1 MWAGEAVGGSGLQA
15 QRQARAFTGSPTE
28 HVRAS
33 LPSAWAAC
41 LPKSVRVRVRRT
53 EPREAG
59 QVRAGHKARGRAQQV
74 CAAGAQQARAVPG
87 QDGSTPVRAAPALGD
102 LRVSGRLNWP
112 SFKAS
117 AQLSNP
123 PKSTAARSGVL
134 PVLPTAQRAPAARLP
149 HTPAARA
156 TAHCCARRTPRQ
168 CSRLPSPH
176 AHAHRSQACR
186 ASPCTGQG
194 CSYVL
199 PQRPR
204 EGAPCHRSRLPRPPA
219 ASPPRI

>member
-1 MWAGEAVGGSGLQA
+1 MHGLALHGLRANAVRL
-15 QRQARAFTGSPTE
+15 
-28 HVRAS
+28 
-33 LPSAWAAC
+33 
-41 LPKSVRVRVRRT
+41 RVRRR
-53 EPREAG
+53 ELREAG

-74 CAAGAQQARAVPG
+74 CAAGAQQARAVPWAG
-87 QDGSTPVRAAPALGD
+87 REHTGARGASTWRFE
-102 LRVSGRLNWP
+102 RVSGRLNSKFKGP

-117 AQLSNP
+117 AHLSNP
-123 PKSTAARSGVL
+123 PKSPAPGAAVCFPSCPRQ
-134 PVLPTAQRAPAARLP
+134 AQRAPAARLP

-199 PQRPR
+199 PQRPH

>member
-1 MWAGEAVGGSGLQA
+1 M
-15 QRQARAFTGSPTE
+15 
-28 HVRAS
+28 
-33 LPSAWAAC
+33 
-41 LPKSVRVRVRRT
+41 RVRVRRT

-74 CAAGAQQARAVPG
+74 CAAGAQQARAVPWAG
-87 QDGSTPVRAAPALGD
+87 RGSTPLRAAPALGD
-102 LRVSGRLNWP
+102 LREFEVSGRLNSKFKGP

-123 PKSTAARSGVL
+123 PKSPAPAQRCA

-149 HTPAARA
+149 RTPAARA

-199 PQRPR
+199 PQRPH

>member
-1 MWAGEAVGGSGLQA
+1 MHGLALHGLRANAVRL
-15 QRQARAFTGSPTE
+15 
-28 HVRAS
+28 
-33 LPSAWAAC
+33 
-41 LPKSVRVRVRRT
+41 RVRRR
-53 EPREAG
+53 ELREAG

-74 CAAGAQQARAVPG
+74 CAAGAQQARAVPWAG
-87 QDGSTPVRAAPALGD
+87 RGSTPLRAAPALGD
-102 LRVSGRLNWP
+102 LREFEVSGRLNSKFKGP

-117 AQLSNP
+117 AHLSNP
-123 PKSTAARSGVL
+123 PKSPAPGAAVCFPSCPRQ
-134 PVLPTAQRAPAARLP
+134 AQRAPAARLP

-199 PQRPR
+199 PQRPH

>member
-1 MWAGEAVGGSGLQA
+1 MAGGIGGRAHLHGVADEARRSIPAQCMGL
-15 QRQARAFTGSPTE
+15 
-28 HVRAS
+28 
-33 LPSAWAAC
+33 LCMAC
-41 LPKSVRVRVRRT
+41 GQTRCALRVRRR
-53 EPREAG
+53 ELREAG

-74 CAAGAQQARAVPG
+74 CAAGAQQARAVPWAGREHTRARGASTWRFERG
-87 QDGSTPVRAAPALGD
+87 QRTFEFKIQRAFIQIVRSPL
-102 LRVSGRLNWP
+102 
-112 SFKAS
+112 KS
-117 AQLSNP
+117 AQVP
-123 PKSTAARSGVL
+123 GAGRSGVL

-199 PQRPR
+199 PQRPH